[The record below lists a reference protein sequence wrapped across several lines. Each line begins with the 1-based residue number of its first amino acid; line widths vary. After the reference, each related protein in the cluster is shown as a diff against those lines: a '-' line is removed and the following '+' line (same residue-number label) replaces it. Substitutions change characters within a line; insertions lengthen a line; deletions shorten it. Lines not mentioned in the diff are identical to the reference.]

1 MSSFC
6 ALIDN
11 CACFSVCNSVV
22 ARLWGKKAGR
32 PMQALNLGWPVGALL
47 GPLIAIPFVSEE
59 EVVDDTN
66 STLNASTFSLDIF
79 PDLSQ
84 ESDMGTY
91 EGMAVMDT
99 YQYEADTHQYKPD
112 TYQREFPDDSSIE
125 IAYLIAAT
133 ITTAVGCLHF
143 TLYAY
148 FMLHGSRTS
157 SDNNQIALTAADD
170 DNKNLELNQANDSTI
185 CPHNSAW
192 GKGDDVKNNNNVAE
206 APVNALEKC
215 DDVTSASKDAMT
227 WRDIVTPSKWAAG
240 DGRFGVII
248 ALLTVL
254 FYMFLLFSAK
264 GVGGYLTVYAVDSG
278 LGFTNAEAARLQ
290 SAVMVFAIVGDAS
303 AMFLAKYWSA
313 GVMLV
318 IQTHG
323 QLMTTTRT
331 WS

>member
-1 MSSFC
+1 
-6 ALIDN
+6 
-11 CACFSVCNSVV
+11 
-22 ARLWGKKAGR
+22 
-32 PMQALNLGWPVGALL
+32 
-47 GPLIAIPFVSEE
+47 
-59 EVVDDTN
+59 
-66 STLNASTFSLDIF
+66 
-79 PDLSQ
+79 
-84 ESDMGTY
+84 MGTY
-91 EGMAVMDT
+91 EGMAAMDT

-148 FMLHGSRTS
+148 FMLHRSRNS
-157 SDNNQIALTAADD
+157 SDSNQIALTAADD

-206 APVNALEKC
+206 APDNALEKC
-215 DDVTSASKDAMT
+215 DDVTSGSKDAMT

-290 SAVMVFAIVGDAS
+290 SAVMVFAIIGDAS

-323 QLMTTTRT
+323 QLLCGFLMLGFGTRSKLGLRVTSCLYTAVREPSFASGYT
-331 WS
+331 WSGLHIILYAFILSMISLVLGFLNIFMNAFQVRLTSSASCSASSTSS